1 MGRMDGA
8 SNRPVEG
15 CARHRR
21 VDGRDVWQR
30 ASGSVPCRKGAGP
43 RAALSVI
50 GTQS

>member
-1 MGRMDGA
+1 MGWMDGG
-8 SNRPVEG
+8 SNRLVEA
-15 CARHRR
+15 CARHGR

-30 ASGSVPCRKGAGP
+30 ASGSVPCRKGAAP